1 MENFSEQAGDDC
13 QSSGAAEPTDKPAY
27 RFESSATTRPVGI
40 PKTWKD
46 KAGVVYPFRAAWHYR
61 NASGEPVG
69 IVARFDNGDTKTV
82 VPFFK
87 ADGGKFKAAG
97 PAGPVLY
104 GAERLNGHK
113 AAALVVEGEK
123 AAAAL
128 HSLDLLAVS
137 AQGGANKAKGG
148 AWDVLRVVP
157 CVVFMPDN
165 DLPGE
170 RYCQDAAR
178 AIAACETPDSP
189 CPELKLLRLPGL
201 PLKGDVCDWLA
212 ERLPDWNQIDPVP
225 AERRDE
231 LRAELLTL
239 IEQAEPI
246 PAGWKQA
253 GSGFMGGKQEP
264 QEQQKKLGN
273 VFVELPD
280 GGGIVWIYED
290 AKGYPC
296 EDRLCNF
303 NAKIIEE
310 LAQDNG
316 LETTLLYRLTGC
328 HDGKELPPIDM
339 TYETFIG
346 MNWAA
351 KQWKSGCCLEPG
363 NGVKDALRAA
373 IQTIS
378 NKGGDVERRT
388 LYTQTGWRKIGGAWV
403 YLHGGGGL
411 GATGPVVGIETDLG
425 DYARYALPDP
435 SKTAQERLQ
444 AAQASSGYLNLASL
458 EITLPILACAFLAP
472 LAQALKV
479 DFTLWLEAPSQSQK
493 SSLAAVALA
502 HFGATIDRASLTA
515 NWTATAN
522 SLEATL
528 FTLADSLAVI
538 DDYAPQPSSAEQAK
552 LDAVA
557 ARLVRSAGNL
567 QGRARLNSDC
577 SRKATKYPRGLTI
590 ATAEQWITGE
600 SLNARLFG
608 VSLHRGDVDL
618 SQLTIMQRAAR
629 EGLLARCMAD
639 FSQDL
644 AADKDAKVSQ
654 YQDLLLTFREQALSA
669 GLSGRAPEQVAFL
682 LLGAMLAVNH
692 YRAAGVNVDVT
703 GWQECLFGLAKR
715 HAAHVLESQPADRFR
730 NALREILASG
740 GAYLENVDN
749 SGGAVHSL
757 EIQRG
762 RQVGWQNSGK
772 GEIYLLS
779 APVLECVNESL
790 RKGATALNIQ
800 PAALWRQCWQR
811 GWLKSGDPQPDGSV
825 KSNRTLWIAG
835 RSVKALVFDAEKM
848 LGDG

>member
-1 MENFSEQAGDDC
+1 MEN
-13 QSSGAAEPTDKPAY
+13 SSSPTA
-27 RFESSATTRPVGI
+27 RPVGI

-46 KAGVVYPFRAAWHYR
+46 KAGVAYPFRAAWHYR
-61 NASGEPVG
+61 NLAGESVG
-69 IVARFDNGDTKTV
+69 IVARFDNGDAKQV
-82 VPFFK
+82 IPFFK

-113 AAALVVEGEK
+113 SAALVVEGEK

-137 AQGGANKAKGG
+137 AQGGANKAASG
-148 AWDVLRVVP
+148 AWDALIGVP

-170 RYCQDAAR
+170 RYCQDAA
-178 AIAACETPDSP
+178 AALVACATPETPL
-189 CPELKLLRLPGL
+189 PELGLLRLPGM
-201 PLKGDVCDWLA
+201 PEKGDVCDWLA
-212 ERLPDWNQIDPVP
+212 ERLPGWNEIDPVP
-225 AERRDE
+225 AKQRDE

-239 IEQAEPI
+239 LQEAEPL
-246 PAGWKQA
+246 PADWLKPP
-253 GSGFMGGKQEP
+253 STKPEP
-264 QEQQKKLGN
+264 VAREKGAFGN
-273 VFVELPD
+273 RYIEAAD
-280 GGGIVWIYED
+280 GGGITWVFEKNGEIQQQE
-290 AKGYPC
+290 
-296 EDRLCNF
+296 LCNF
-303 NAKIIEE
+303 TARIVEE

-328 HDGKELPPIDM
+328 HDGKALPPIDM

-351 KQWKSGCCLEPG
+351 KLWKSGCCLEPG
-363 NGVKDALRAA
+363 NGIKDALRAA

-378 NKGGDVERRT
+378 NKEGDVERRT
-388 LYTQTGWRKIGGAWV
+388 LYTQTGWRRIGGAWV

-411 GATGPVVGIETDLG
+411 GATGAVAGIETDLG
-425 DYARYALPDP
+425 EFARYTLPDP
-435 SKTAQERLQ
+435 SKTAKERHT

-458 EITLPILACAFLAP
+458 EITLPLLSCAFLAP

-493 SSLAAVALA
+493 SSIAAVALA

-538 DDYAPQPSSAEQAK
+538 DDYAPQPSSAEQSK
-552 LDAVA
+552 LDHVA
-557 ARLVRSAGNL
+557 GRLVRSAGNL

-577 SRKATKYPRGLTI
+577 SQKATKYPRGLTI

-600 SLNARLFG
+600 SLMARLFG
-608 VSLHRGDVDL
+608 VSLRRGDVDL

-629 EGLLARCMAD
+629 NGLLARCMAD
-639 FSQDL
+639 FIQDL

-703 GWQECLFGLAKR
+703 GWQDCLFGLAKR
-715 HAAHVLESQPADRFR
+715 HTARVLESQPADRFR

-749 SGGAVHSL
+749 SGGAVHSM
-757 EIQRG
+757 EVQRG
-762 RQVGWQNSGK
+762 RQVGWQNEGK

-779 APVLECVNESL
+779 APVLELVNESL

-800 PAALWRQCWQR
+800 PAALWRQCQQR
-811 GWLKSGDPQPDGSV
+811 GWLKAGDTSSEG
-825 KSNRTLWIAG
+825 WIRSTKTCWIGG
-835 RSVKALVFDAEKM
+835 RSVKALVFDAEKI
-848 LGDG
+848 LGEG

>member
-1 MENFSEQAGDDC
+1 MENFS
-13 QSSGAAEPTDKPAY
+13 
-27 RFESSATTRPVGI
+27 SATARPVGI

-46 KAGVVYPFRAAWHYR
+46 KAGVVYPFLAAWHYR

-69 IVARFDNGDTKTV
+69 IVARFDNGDAKQV
-82 VPFFK
+82 IPFFK

-113 AAALVVEGEK
+113 TAALVVEGEK

-148 AWDVLRVVP
+148 AWDALLGVP
-157 CVVFMPDN
+157 CVVFLPDN
-165 DLPGE
+165 DLPGMK
-170 RYCQDAAR
+170 YCQDAA
-178 AIAACETPDSP
+178 AALAGLATPETPL
-189 CPELKLLRLPGL
+189 PELGLLRLPDL
-201 PLKGDVCDWLA
+201 PEKGDVCDWLA

-239 IEQAEPI
+239 LQEAEPI
-246 PAGWKQA
+246 PADWLKPPSA
-253 GSGFMGGKQEP
+253 KP
-264 QEQQKKLGN
+264 EQQAEKEKGPFGN
-273 VFVELPD
+273 RYIEQPD
-280 GGGIVWIYED
+280 GGGITWVFEKNGEIQQQE
-290 AKGYPC
+290 
-296 EDRLCNF
+296 LCNF
-303 NAKIIEE
+303 TARIVEE

-339 TYETFIG
+339 TYEQFIG
-346 MNWAA
+346 MTWAA

-363 NGVKDALRAA
+363 NGIKDALRAA

-378 NKGGDVERRT
+378 NKDGDVERRT
-388 LYTQTGWRKIGGAWV
+388 LYTQTGWRRIGGAWV

-411 GATGPVVGIETDLG
+411 GATGPVSGIETDLG
-425 DYARYALPDP
+425 DYARYTLPDP

-444 AAQASSGYLNLASL
+444 AAQASSGYLTLASL
-458 EITLPILACAFLAP
+458 EITLPLLACAFLAP
-472 LAQALKV
+472 FAQALKV

-493 SSLAAVALA
+493 SSIAAVALA
-502 HFGATIDRASLTA
+502 HFGAAIDRASLTA

-522 SLEATL
+522 SLETTL

-552 LDAVA
+552 LDHVA
-557 ARLVRSAGNL
+557 GRLVRSAGNL
-567 QGRARLNSDC
+567 QGRGRLNSDC
-577 SRKATKYPRGLTI
+577 SQKATKYPRGLTI

-600 SLNARLFG
+600 SLMARLFG
-608 VSLHRGDVDL
+608 VSLRRGDVDL

-629 EGLLARCMAD
+629 NGLLARCMAD
-639 FSQDL
+639 FIQDL

-682 LLGAMLAVNH
+682 LLGAMLAANH
-692 YRAAGVNVDVT
+692 YRAAGVPVDVT
-703 GWQECLFGLAKR
+703 GWQDCLYGLAKR
-715 HAAHVLESQPADRFR
+715 HAARVLESQPADRFR

-740 GAYLENVDN
+740 GAYLEAVDTD
-749 SGGAVHSL
+749 GGAVHSMK
-757 EIQRG
+757 IQRG
-762 RQVGWQNSGK
+762 RQVGWRNEGK

-779 APVLECVNESL
+779 APVLELVNESL

-800 PAALWRQCWQR
+800 PAALWRQCQQR
-811 GWLKSGDPQPDGSV
+811 GWLKAG
-825 KSNRTLWIAG
+825 NRTSTG
-835 RSVKALVFDAEKM
+835 METSRTVKLGGQSIRVLVFNIAEM
-848 LGDG
+848 LGE

>member
-1 MENFSEQAGDDC
+1 METNQSNTARPAGV
-13 QSSGAAEPTDKPAY
+13 PA
-27 RFESSATTRPVGI
+27 
-40 PKTWKD
+40 KWKD
-46 KAGVVYPFRAAWHYR
+46 RATGTEYPFLAAWQYR
-61 NASGEPVG
+61 NQAGEPVG
-69 IVARFDNGDTKTV
+69 IVARFDTGDAKQV
-82 VPFFK
+82 IPFFK
-87 ADGGKFKAAG
+87 LGAGGKFKAGG
-97 PAGPVLY
+97 PQAPVLY
-104 GAERLNGHK
+104 GAEKLNGHK

-128 HSLDLLAVS
+128 HSIGLLAVS
-137 AQGGANKAKGG
+137 AQGGANKAASG
-148 AWDVLRVVP
+148 AWGALLGVP
-157 CVVFMPDN
+157 GVVFCPDN
-165 DLPGE
+165 DKPGAK
-170 RYCQDAAR
+170 YCQDAA
-178 AIAACETPDSP
+178 AALAALATPDSP
-189 CPELKLLRLPGL
+189 LPEMRLLRLPGL
-201 PLKGDVCDWLA
+201 PDKGDVCDWLA
-212 ERLPDWNQIDPVP
+212 ERLPGWNEIDPIP
-225 AERRDE
+225 DSQREP
-231 LRAELLTL
+231 LRAELLAL
-239 IEQAEPI
+239 LEQAEPI
-246 PAGWKQA
+246 PADWLKA
-253 GSGFMGGKQEP
+253 PVAKPERVERESGPF
-264 QEQQKKLGN
+264 GN
-273 VFVELPD
+273 RYIEAPN
-280 GGGIVWIYED
+280 GGGIIWLFEKRGEIEEQ
-290 AKGYPC
+290 P
-296 EDRLCNF
+296 LCNF
-303 NAKIIEE
+303 TARIIEE

-328 HDGKELPPIDM
+328 HDGKALPPIDM
-339 TYETFIG
+339 TYETFVG
-346 MNWAA
+346 MTWAA

-363 NGVKDALRAA
+363 TGIKDALRAA

-411 GATGPVVGIETDLG
+411 GATGSVAGIETDLG

-435 SKTAQERLQ
+435 SKTAQERQQ
-444 AAQASSGYLNLASL
+444 AAQASSGYLTLASL

-538 DDYAPQPSSAEQAK
+538 DDYAPQPSTAEQAK

-577 SRKATKYPRGLTI
+577 SAKATKYPRGLTI

-639 FSQDL
+639 FIQDL
-644 AADKDAKVSQ
+644 AADKDAKVSK

-669 GLSGRAPEQVAFL
+669 GLSGRSPEQVAFL

-692 YRAAGVNVDVT
+692 YRAAGVAVDVT

-740 GAYLENVDN
+740 GAYLDPVDN

-762 RQVGWQNSGK
+762 RQVGWQNNAK

-779 APVLECVNESL
+779 APVLELVNESL

>member
-1 MENFSEQAGDDC
+1 MEN
-13 QSSGAAEPTDKPAY
+13 SSSPTA
-27 RFESSATTRPVGI
+27 RPVGI

-69 IVARFDNGDTKTV
+69 IVARFDNGDAKQV
-82 VPFFK
+82 IPFFK

-97 PAGPVLY
+97 PAGPVLF

-137 AQGGANKAKGG
+137 AQGGANKAASG
-148 AWDVLRVVP
+148 AWDALIGVP

-165 DLPGE
+165 DLPGMK
-170 RYCQDAAR
+170 YCQDAA
-178 AIAACETPDSP
+178 AALVACVSAETP
-189 CPELKLLRLPGL
+189 CPELGLLRLPGL
-201 PLKGDVCDWLA
+201 PEKGDVCDWLA

-239 IEQAEPI
+239 LEQAEPL
-246 PAGWKQA
+246 PADWLKPP
-253 GSGFMGGKQEP
+253 SVKPEP
-264 QEQQKKLGN
+264 VAREKGAFGNRYIEQ
-273 VFVELPD
+273 PD
-280 GGGIVWIYED
+280 GGGIIWVFEKNGEIQQQE
-290 AKGYPC
+290 
-296 EDRLCNF
+296 LCNF
-303 NAKIIEE
+303 TARIVEE

-351 KQWKSGCCLEPG
+351 KLWKSGCCLEPG
-363 NGVKDALRAA
+363 NGIKDALRAA

-378 NKGGDVERRT
+378 NKDGDIERRT
-388 LYTQTGWRKIGGAWV
+388 LFTQTGWRRIAGQWV

-411 GATGPVVGIETDLG
+411 GATGPVAGIETDLG
-425 DYARYALPDP
+425 EFARYTLPDP
-435 SKTAQERLQ
+435 SKTTKERHT
-444 AAQASSGYLNLASL
+444 AAQASSGYLTLASL
-458 EITLPILACAFLAP
+458 EITLPLLACAFLAP

-493 SSLAAVALA
+493 SSIAAVALA
-502 HFGATIDRASLTA
+502 HYGATMDRASLTA

-522 SLEATL
+522 SLETTL

-538 DDYAPQPSSAEQAK
+538 DDYAPQPSTAEQAK
-552 LDAVA
+552 LDHVA
-557 ARLVRSAGNL
+557 GRLVRSAGNL

-577 SRKATKYPRGLTI
+577 SQKATKYPRGLTI

-600 SLNARLFG
+600 SLMARLFG
-608 VSLHRGDVDL
+608 VSLRRGDVDL
-618 SQLTIMQRAAR
+618 NQLTIMQRAAR
-629 EGLLARCMAD
+629 NGLLARCMAD
-639 FSQDL
+639 FIQDL
-644 AADKDAKVSQ
+644 AADKDAKVAK

-669 GLSGRAPEQVAFL
+669 GLSGRSPEQVAFL

-703 GWQECLFGLAKR
+703 GWNDCLFGLAKR
-715 HAAHVLESQPADRFR
+715 HTARVLESQPADRFR

-740 GAYLENVDN
+740 GAYLEPVDN
-749 SGGAVHSL
+749 SGGAVHSM
-757 EIQRG
+757 EVQRG
-762 RQVGWQNSGK
+762 RQVGWQNEGK

-779 APVLECVNESL
+779 APVLELVNESL

-800 PAALWRQCWQR
+800 AAALWRQCQQR
-811 GWLKSGDPQPDGSV
+811 GWLKAGDPQPDGGM
-825 KSNRTLWIAG
+825 KSSRTCRFG
-835 RSVKALVFDAEKM
+835 SQVVKALVFDAEKM
-848 LGDG
+848 LGES